1 MCIKMKL
8 NLNKKKKITRK
19 LGEQA
24 FHITPYINLYQKN
37 FILNKLLEFYN
48 DSKVKGDFVNYILEV
63 RCNLDVM
70 VLEAVTDIELDETVK
85 YDDLLSSGLLDIVQE
100 AVINYNEIYQDAM
113 FMINIIKTFDAMP
126 NEETLTKSLS
136 NSFDELSKFSENM
149 PPDMLERLDMITRVG
164 MGNTNVGGVKGGE

>member
-1 MCIKMKL
+1 MKL
-8 NLNKKKKITRK
+8 NLNKKKKLTRK
-19 LGEQA
+19 LGEQS
-24 FHITPYINLYQKN
+24 FQITPYITLYQKD

-48 DSKVKGDFVNYILEV
+48 ESKSKGDFVNYILEI
-63 RCNLDVM
+63 RCNLDIM
-70 VLEAVTDIELDETVK
+70 IISATTDIELDETVK
-85 YDDLLSSGLLDIVQE
+85 YDALLSSGLIDIVRDT
-100 AVINYNEIYQDAM
+100 VINYDELYQDAM

-149 PPDMLERLDMITRVG
+149 PPDMLDRLDMITRVG